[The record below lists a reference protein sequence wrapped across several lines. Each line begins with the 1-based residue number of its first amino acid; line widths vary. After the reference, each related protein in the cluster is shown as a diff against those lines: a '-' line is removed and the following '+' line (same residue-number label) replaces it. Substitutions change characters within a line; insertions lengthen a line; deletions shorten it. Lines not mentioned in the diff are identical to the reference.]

1 MSRIEELVYSA
12 HEHGKRTDL
21 FNVVTIIKTQ
31 NPNMKL
37 DDVYDE
43 AYKQVMK
50 T

>member
-21 FNVVTIIKTQ
+21 FNVVTRIKTQ

-43 AYKQVMK
+43 AYKEVMN